1 MVRKRFLC
9 ALCAAAIFTAAGC
22 GGGGN
27 ENASPADAA
36 YTLSEFSF
44 SDAEYGEFYKFDL
57 SSIKVLDEN
66 GAETD
71 LSAGIL
77 EIVWPSGKKTRLAG
91 NSLKLTETGEYTV
104 NYTVKGTN
112 LVFPRKLDCKD
123 TKGPA
128 ISLGESIF
136 IPKTAVIGQKVM
148 IPEAT
153 ASDLSGVS
161 ERVAVSVKGPDGEDV
176 PIETDRFTTKKA
188 GAYSLEYLVRD
199 NNGNIGTRTQ
209 TITVFDVKKEEG
221 VVGYTHLP
229 YGVEQNAGMYRHE
242 DYIVQ
247 TFLADVTK
255 KAEKEVNGVAVT
267 AGGISA
273 LPDGSKAA
281 TLVTPSDNVQRVT
294 YCVNSAI
301 DDFTDYDYVG
311 MWVYNDS
318 PKNVRINLNYRGA
331 NEFYVKPRTWTY
343 VAFNINAFDYSEKAI
358 CGYNDTGMP
367 VLQKRDS
374 IRQVTF
380 RFDYEWSEN
389 EFFENDDYGYRQKG
403 YADLDFDLYLGKI
416 EAGRFD
422 GAAGGFD
429 KPSGAAFYT
438 GYAEREYPV
447 VADAV
452 YSYTSDEAMKEFGA
466 AGATVFENVYEREE
480 LSLRVYMLKGA
491 QAGKKYKLWIK
502 NPNAYTVVFDD
513 GNDNVTAIPAGA
525 ELLVSVTPYDA
536 AAEEWKGAGLYNA
549 KIRAESGKLPG
560 GAKLCL
566 GALREA

>member
-1 MVRKRFLC
+1 M
-9 ALCAAAIFTAAGC
+9 
-22 GGGGN
+22 
-27 ENASPADAA
+27 
-36 YTLSEFSF
+36 
-44 SDAEYGEFYKFDL
+44 
-57 SSIKVLDEN
+57 
-66 GAETD
+66 
-71 LSAGIL
+71 
-77 EIVWPSGKKTRLAG
+77 
-91 NSLKLTETGEYTV
+91 
-104 NYTVKGTN
+104 
-112 LVFPRKLDCKD
+112 
-123 TKGPA
+123 
-128 ISLGESIF
+128 
-136 IPKTAVIGQKVM
+136 
-148 IPEAT
+148 
-153 ASDLSGVS
+153 
-161 ERVAVSVKGPDGEDV
+161 
-176 PIETDRFTTKKA
+176 
-188 GAYSLEYLVRD
+188 RD
-199 NNGNIGTRTQ
+199 NNGNIGARTQ

-452 YSYTSDEAMKEFGA
+452 YSYTSDDAMKEFGA